1 MCWCQEYKSAH
12 RTRLRVPTT
21 TSHLGGHPPI
31 EGRDERERC
40 ARKRSEAERVGC
52 AITGPSRD
60 CCARLDAVETLCDTP
75 IIGAAQMPSR
85 RPDLS
90 STPAQSSNSRSLI
103 TRSRS
108 RARVRARALG
118 MRGDGSNVCC
128 YVGGVRDRCSHDAA
142 GHDVLELTVHG
153 LGEAPY
159 PTATPVADV
168 IQKANQPVVLW
179 RPLRRRHGDHRSRSR
194 SRAGLGLFVRW
205 IGATR
210 IFPPNSTVSPYRTGS
225 RTAST
230 TSYLRGGA
238 PRFEGD
244 KSHFH
249 TGAQVATAACIAA
262 EYRFKSQAAFHK
274 RTSRGHPHSRKRN
287 RAGRD

>member
-1 MCWCQEYKSAH
+1 MCWRQDYKSAH

-60 CCARLDAVETLCDTP
+60 CCARLDAVETQCDTP
-75 IIGAAQMPSR
+75 IIGAAQMRSR
-85 RPDLS
+85 RPDSS

-128 YVGGVRDRCSHDAA
+128 YVGASGIGAATTRPAMTCSSR
-142 GHDVLELTVHG
+142 
-153 LGEAPY
+153 PC
-159 PTATPVADV
+159 TASA
-168 IQKANQPVVLW
+168 
-179 RPLRRRHGDHRSRSR
+179 RRRI
-194 SRAGLGLFVRW
+194 LLPLW
-205 IGATR
+205 
-210 IFPPNSTVSPYRTGS
+210 
-225 RTAST
+225 
-230 TSYLRGGA
+230 
-238 PRFEGD
+238 
-244 KSHFH
+244 
-249 TGAQVATAACIAA
+249 
-262 EYRFKSQAAFHK
+262 SQ
-274 RTSRGHPHSRKRN
+274 T
-287 RAGRD
+287 